1 MKDKKQYK
9 TIEGIAAIP
18 REFIFAEEAA
28 VFTNQH
34 PQSIRIQAREDPA
47 KLGYPVSVCNGIL
60 MIPKWPFIA
69 FWTGVER
76 EVLS

>member
-1 MKDKKQYK
+1 MIDKKELK

-28 VFTNQH
+28 AFTSQNA
-34 PQSIRIQAREDPA
+34 QSIRIQAKEDPA
-47 KLGYPVSVCNGIL
+47 KLGYPVSVCNGVL

-69 FWTGVER
+69 FWTGIGR